1 MQNKCSNQIIQIKF
15 IKKTFVMS
23 EICNQKSKWFTK
35 IEIRYDV
42 IFNFD
47 NLQCLM
53 CTYVF

>member
-1 MQNKCSNQIIQIKF
+1 
-15 IKKTFVMS
+15 MS
-23 EICNQKSKWFTK
+23 EICNQKTKRFTK